1 MDVSMFLPNEKKKFS
16 ILGIKLV
23 TCLAS
28 NNSESIT
35 AFPKHFSKVTNQCS
49 GLFISS
55 KMSSGGMVNF
65 EDKRRANIGGP
76 ASSHGR

>member
-1 MDVSMFLPNEKKKFS
+1 MFRCFYQMNKKVFNPRN
-16 ILGIKLV
+16 KLV

-28 NNSESIT
+28 NNSESIP

-65 EDKRRANIGGP
+65 EDKRRADIGGP